1 MPTRVFLVPPA
12 QLDVQVEAVS
22 TANTMLSQVT
32 RQILPGVLVAFL
44 SKNAGC
50 PANFAGY
57 PAFLNAFLSKI
68 K

>member
-1 MPTRVFLVPPA
+1 MSAESGARSRLR
-12 QLDVQVEAVS
+12 
-22 TANTMLSQVT
+22 LSQL
-32 RQILPGVLVAFL
+32 QIPCSAELPGKFCRVPGVLVAFL